1 MTRWLPDALRPWLG
15 AAMLSLSAVWVR
27 LADVEPLRSALLRTA
42 YALPVIA
49 VVMLLRRER
58 RWIVPGGLLAGALL
72 GIDFMAWHESIRL
85 VGAGLGTVLPN
96 LQVVFVGIAGVL
108 LFGERPRRAFWIA
121 LPIVM
126 TGVWLLGSVG
136 HPVVAGG
143 SMAWGV
149 VWGIV
154 TAIAY
159 AGVLVAMRV
168 VRRRIP
174 IDAVS
179 GLWALTLGATLATL
193 PAAASQGVA
202 GPAGWPADGWL
213 VALAIGSQVIG
224 WLLLTSS
231 IHRLPATA
239 TSIALLTQPILAL
252 AWGAMLLGEPLGAP
266 QLAGAA
272 IVLSGVVLAHRGT
285 TTATVTPPA
294 G

>member
-1 MTRWLPDALRPWLG
+1 MTSRLPDALRPWLG
-15 AAMLSLSAVWVR
+15 AGMLSLSAVWVR
-27 LADVEPLRSALLRTA
+27 LADVEPLRSALLRTV

-49 VVMLLRRER
+49 VIMLWRQDR
-58 RWIVPGGLLAGALL
+58 RWIVPGGLAAGALL

-108 LFGERPRRAFWIA
+108 LFGERPRRTFWVA

-126 TGVWLLGSVG
+126 AGVWLLGSVG
-136 HPVVAGG
+136 RPVVVGG
-143 SMAWGV
+143 SMAWGIA
-149 VWGIV
+149 WGIV

-159 AGVLVAMRV
+159 AAVLVTMRL
-168 VRRRIP
+168 VRRRTR

-193 PAAASQGVA
+193 PVAASQGVA
-202 GPAGWPADGWL
+202 EPAGWPADGWL
-213 VALAIGSQVIG
+213 VALAIGSQVVG

-252 AWGAMLLGEPLGAP
+252 VWGALLLGEPLGPP

-272 IVLSGVVLAHRGT
+272 VVLTGVVLAHHGT
-285 TTATVTPPA
+285 TSTVTPPA